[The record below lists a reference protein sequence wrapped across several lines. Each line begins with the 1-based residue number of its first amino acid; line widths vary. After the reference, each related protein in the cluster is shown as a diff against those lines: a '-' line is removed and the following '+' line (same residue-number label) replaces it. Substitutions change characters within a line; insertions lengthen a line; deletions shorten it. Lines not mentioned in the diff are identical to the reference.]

1 MLLKSARVV
10 VDKNLIKIK
19 TGDDSV
25 VYETDINSF
34 EENSGVTIH
43 NIILQ
48 ELKAYYISLKS
59 ISDTF
64 GCGNIFDNLALQI
77 DNEYQNVLLIIDFDE
92 VEEVVDSFFESYT
105 KFLLKTSNKVITI
118 NMNTGITNQFGNF
131 ILKKINILEV
141 QE

>member
-48 ELKAYYISLKS
+48 ELEAYYISLKS

-77 DNEYQNVLLIIDFDE
+77 DNEYQNVLLIIDFDG
-92 VEEVVDSFFESYT
+92 VEEIVDSFFESYT

-131 ILKKINILEV
+131 IKQNILEV